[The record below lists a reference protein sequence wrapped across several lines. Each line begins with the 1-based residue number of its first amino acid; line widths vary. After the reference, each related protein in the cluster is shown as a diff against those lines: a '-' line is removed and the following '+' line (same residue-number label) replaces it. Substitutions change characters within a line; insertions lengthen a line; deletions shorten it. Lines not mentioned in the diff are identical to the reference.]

1 MPSVGKAW
9 EVTFVNGSGEYHEC
23 LAEGG
28 AAGWHLQLS
37 VLTFNLWEIIFDCK
51 I

>member
-9 EVTFVNGSGEYHEC
+9 EVTFVNGSGKYHEC
-23 LAEGG
+23 LAEGRG
-28 AAGWHLQLS
+28 ERRLQLS
-37 VLTFNLWEIIFDCK
+37 LLTFNLWEIIFDCK